1 MKIFR
6 TVYISALFFR
16 LMAVTVIVFVIGFFV
31 PLYFVIGQ
39 FMFATLVGLLFI
51 DVALLY
57 SKGWNIAAKRTV
69 PAQCSLGEVHVVK
82 IHLSN
87 ENSAPFEVKV
97 FDEAPVQLQ
106 LRNIELQASLPS
118 GESVELTYVFTPS
131 ERGLYQFGKI
141 NLFITSI
148 LRMAHRKMI
157 IDAEQEVA
165 VYPSI
170 LMMKQYELKVFSK
183 VSLTQ
188 GIKKVR
194 RLGHSNDFEQIRNY
208 VQGDDYRKINWKATS
223 RRNDLMI
230 NQYEDEKAQQVYCI
244 IDKSRSMQ
252 STFKELTLL
261 DHAIN
266 ATLVFSNIALRKSDR
281 LGLITFSDKMG
292 ATLAAERSASQMKK
306 VMEILYK
313 QKTNFAESNY
323 ELLFSTVKKS
333 IKGRSLI
340 ILFTNF
346 ETAYALERRLT
357 ILRKMN
363 MQHLLVV
370 VFFEDTELKTVDET
384 EAKNLR
390 DVYFKTIAGK
400 LAIEKQAMI
409 LELRKYGIQS
419 ILTTPEKLTTDTIN
433 KYLEIKS
440 RGMI

>member
-39 FMFATLVGLLFI
+39 FMFATLVGLLLI

-57 SKGWNIAAKRTV
+57 SRGWNITAKRTV
-69 PAQCSLGEVHVVK
+69 PLQCSLSEVHVVK
-82 IHLSN
+82 IVLTN

-97 FDEAPVQLQ
+97 LDEAPVQLQ
-106 LRNIELQASLPS
+106 LRNIELQASLS
-118 GESVELTYVFTPS
+118 SNESVELTYVFTPS
-131 ERGLYQFGKI
+131 ERGVYQFGKI

-157 IDAEQEVA
+157 IDADQEVA

-170 LMMKQYELKVFSK
+170 LMMKQFELKVFSK

-244 IDKSRSMQ
+244 IDKSRAMQ

-292 ATLAAERSASQMKK
+292 ATLQAERSATQMKK

-313 QKTNFAESNY
+313 QRTVFAESNY

-346 ETAYALERRLT
+346 ETSYALERRLT

-363 MQHLLVV
+363 LQHLLVV
-370 VFFEDTELKTVDET
+370 VFFEDTELNTVDDT
-384 EAKNLR
+384 EAKSLR

>member
-1 MKIFR
+1 MKIFS
-6 TVYISALFFR
+6 TLYISSLFYR
-16 LMAVTVIVFVIGFFV
+16 LMAVTVIIFVIGFFV

-39 FMFATLVGLLFI
+39 FVFATLVGLLLI
-51 DVALLY
+51 DIVLLY
-57 SKGWNIAAKRTV
+57 SRGWNITAKRTI
-69 PAQCSLGEVHVVK
+69 PHQCSLGEIHSVK
-82 IHLSN
+82 ILVTN
-87 ENSAPFEVKV
+87 ENSAPFEVMII
-97 FDEAPVQLQ
+97 DEAPIQLQ
-106 LRNIELQASLPS
+106 LRNIVLRAKLAADESEELS
-118 GESVELTYVFTPS
+118 YVFTPS
-131 ERGLYQFGKI
+131 ERGIYQFGKI

-148 LRMAHRKMI
+148 LRMAQRKMI
-157 IDAEQEVA
+157 INAEEEVA
-165 VYPSI
+165 VYPSV
-170 LMMKQYELKVFSK
+170 LMMRQYELKVFSK
-183 VSLTQ
+183 VSFTE

-223 RRNDLMI
+223 RRNELMI

-244 IDKSRSMQ
+244 IDKSRAMQ
-252 STFKELTLL
+252 STFNDLTLL

-281 LGLITFSDKMG
+281 LGLITFSNKMG
-292 ATLAAERSASQMKK
+292 AILQAERSAMQMKK

-313 QKTNFAESNY
+313 QKTEFAESNY
-323 ELLFSTVKKS
+323 ELLFSTVKKT

-346 ETAYALERRLT
+346 ETSYSLERRLVV
-357 ILRKMN
+357 LRKMN
-363 MQHLLVV
+363 LQHLLVV
-370 VFFEDTELKTVDET
+370 VFFEDTELKTVDEVP
-384 EAKNLR
+384 AKSLR
-390 DVYFKTIAGK
+390 DVYFNTIAGK
-400 LAIEKQAMI
+400 LSIEKQAMI